1 MRIVDLAL
9 QAVYKGTGQRN
20 KVLERGGSGC
30 KNANQR
36 GRNSWQKGSGK
47 KGSKGEEKGEQDT
60 LQRGVERAATQICTP
75 LMKMRVKTFKKHVTM
90 MKSGKRGVYWQ
101 KV

>member
-1 MRIVDLAL
+1 MWISRCKLSTKE
-9 QAVYKGTGQRN
+9 QAKEIQFWKEV
-20 KVLERGGSGC
+20 VVVA